1 MNIFIYG
8 ANWYNRGDESAIRAM
23 IDEIRL
29 VYADAEFK
37 IHFNNA
43 ENAELPYNDIEQIP
57 NFIPVY
63 SKNKFKVALY
73 YLAIKSLGK
82 INLLN
87 KDYKYKIGKFVE
99 TINWADIIV
108 YAPGGPMVGDLYGAK
123 FIFDQLDMI
132 ASSGKPYIFYAP
144 SMGPFN
150 KNKRVVKKILKNTE
164 LLCFREA
171 ISQDYFKTLDIDR
184 ESYVTLDSAFQHPI
198 DTEYYSKVL
207 DEYTELKEFIGDGKN
222 VIGITVTDL
231 LWHSNYKSPSFD
243 GVIKN
248 VFSQFIDYVTDK
260 GYKVLFI
267 PQLFGESN
275 DRDYM
280 KSFENENC
288 FTVSD
293 KYDCYFQQYLISKL
307 YAVVGMRYHSN
318 IFSAKMGTPFISVS
332 YEQKMQGFMNKAG
345 IGDYCIPIKELSY
358 DILKDR
364 FEHLLEN
371 YDSYKSK
378 LNIDKEKFRK
388 ESYKTTEMFIK
399 TVKELGLK

>member
-1 MNIFIYG
+1 MKIFIYG

-23 IDEIRL
+23 IDEIKL
-29 VYADAEFK
+29 AYKDAQFK

-43 ENAELPYNDIEQIP
+43 ENTSLPYSDIEQVP
-57 NFIPVY
+57 NFLPVY
-63 SKNKFKVALY
+63 SKNKLKVAFY
-73 YLAIKSLGK
+73 YLALKTFGK

-87 KDYKYKIGKFVE
+87 KDYKYKISKFVE
-99 TINWADIIV
+99 AINWADIIV
-108 YAPGGPMVGDLYGAK
+108 YAPGGPMIGDLYGAG
-123 FIFDQLDMI
+123 FIFHQLNMI
-132 ASSGKPYIFYAP
+132 ARSGKPYLFYAP

-150 KNKRVVKKILKNTE
+150 KTGKLVKKVLKNAN

-171 ISQDYFKTLDIDR
+171 ISQGYFETLGIDR
-184 ESYVTLDSAFQHPI
+184 ESFVTLDSAFQHPI
-198 DTEYYSKVL
+198 DKAYYSKVL
-207 DEYTELKEFIGDGKN
+207 EEYTKLNEFIGDGKN

-231 LWHSNYKSPSFD
+231 LWHSNYKNPSYET
-243 GVIKN
+243 VIRN
-248 VFSQFIDYVTDK
+248 AFTQFVSYLSDK
-260 GYKVLFI
+260 GYKILFI

-293 KYDCYFQQYLISKL
+293 SYDCYFQQYVISRL

-318 IFSAKMGTPFISVS
+318 VFSAKMGTPFISVS

-345 IGDYCIPIKELSY
+345 IDEYCIPIRELSY
-358 DILKDR
+358 DVLKNK
-364 FEHLLEN
+364 FEYLLEN
-371 YDSYKSK
+371 YDQYKSK
-378 LNIDKEKFRK
+378 LSVDKEKFRK

-399 TVKELGLK
+399 TVNELGLK